1 MLYVNNMNM
10 SNFGLFNSNY
20 SEGNIQKDAGLKRRP
35 CDKFCICYWNLNS
48 IPTQSVIKISLL
60 RVYISA
66 HNVDIPCLLETDLD
80 SSFSNND
87 NNETISR
94 YNLYRAD
101 NPSNVK
107 HGGCIYYKSF
117 LPFNVI
123 DIQYLQQFINFEM
136 KIGGKLCKFIIL

>member
-1 MLYVNNMNM
+1 MRDLSVDLVINFAYVI
-10 SNFGLFNSNY
+10 GIL
-20 SEGNIQKDAGLKRRP
+20 
-35 CDKFCICYWNLNS
+35 CYWN
-48 IPTQSVIKISLL
+48 QSVIKISLL

-66 HNVDIPCLLETDLD
+66 HNDDIPCLLETDLD

-101 NPSNVK
+101 HPSNVK